1 MRKRGISLVIAIAL
15 TLGQIPITAY
25 GKEITENYKIV
36 KEYNKAYEEYL
47 EKVENGEGEIVNM
60 PSPYVIDGTRLKII
74 LKKVNI

>member
-36 KEYNKAYEEYL
+36 K
-47 EKVENGEGEIVNM
+47 
-60 PSPYVIDGTRLKII
+60 
-74 LKKVNI
+74 